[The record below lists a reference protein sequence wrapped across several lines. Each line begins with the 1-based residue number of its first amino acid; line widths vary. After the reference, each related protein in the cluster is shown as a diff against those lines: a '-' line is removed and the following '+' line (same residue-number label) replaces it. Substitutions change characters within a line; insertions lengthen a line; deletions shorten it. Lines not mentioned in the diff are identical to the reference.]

1 MLTLRLLA
9 LSLALAGCGRDPRPE
24 DIQPIG
30 FTDDIALEVDN
41 RNFNDVVIY
50 LRREGTRTRIGEVTG
65 SMLVTLMIPRSLLS
79 GITREVQFQ
88 ADPVGAD
95 RTITSYPVFIRPGEH
110 VHLTIENNFRAA
122 TIQVVQ

>member
-1 MLTLRLLA
+1 MSTLRLLV
-9 LSLALAGCGRDPRPE
+9 LALTLVGCGRDPRPE
-24 DIQPIG
+24 DVTPVG
-30 FTDDIALEVDN
+30 FTEDIALEVDN

-50 LRREGTRTRIGEVTG
+50 LRREGVRTRIGEVTG
-65 SMLVTLMIPRSLLS
+65 SMFATLMIPRALLS

-95 RTITSYPVFIRPGEH
+95 RTITSFPVFIRPGEH

-122 TIQVVQ
+122 NIQVVQ

>member
-9 LSLALAGCGRDPRPE
+9 LTLALAGCGRDPAPE
-24 DIQPIG
+24 DARPIG

-65 SMLVTLMIPRSLLS
+65 SMFATLMIPRALLS
-79 GITREVQFQ
+79 GVTREVQFQ

-95 RTITSYPVFIRPGEH
+95 RTVTSFPVFIRPGEH

>member
-9 LSLALAGCGRDPRPE
+9 LTLALAGCGRDPAPE
-24 DIQPIG
+24 DARPIG
-30 FTDDIALEVDN
+30 FTNDIALEVDN

-65 SMLVTLMIPRSLLS
+65 SMFATLMIPRALLS

-88 ADPVGAD
+88 ADPVGAN

>member
-1 MLTLRLLA
+1 MRTLHLA
-9 LSLALAGCGRDPRPE
+9 ALVLALAGCGRDPRPE
-24 DIQPIG
+24 DITPIA
-30 FTDDIALEVDN
+30 FTVDIALEVDN

-65 SMLVTLMIPRSLLS
+65 STNVTLMIPRTLLS
-79 GITREVQFQ
+79 GVTREVQFQ

>member
-9 LSLALAGCGRDPRPE
+9 LTLALAGCGRDPAPE
-24 DIQPIG
+24 DARPIG

-65 SMLVTLMIPRSLLS
+65 SMFATLMIPRSLLS

-95 RTITSYPVFIRPGEH
+95 RTITSFPVFIRPGEH
-110 VHLTIENNFRAA
+110 IHLTIENNFRAA

>member
-1 MLTLRLLA
+1 MHTLRLLA
-9 LSLALAGCGRDPRPE
+9 LSLAIAGCRGDPRPE
-24 DIQPIG
+24 DITPIT
-30 FTDDIALEVDN
+30 FTADVALEVDN

-65 SMLVTLMIPRSLLS
+65 SQNVTLMIPRSLLS
-79 GITREVQFQ
+79 GVTREIQFQ

-95 RTITSYPVFIRPGEH
+95 RTITSFPVYIRPGEH

-122 TIQVVQ
+122 NIEVVQ

>member
-1 MLTLRLLA
+1 MHSLRLLT
-9 LSLALAGCGRDPRPE
+9 LCLAVAACGNDPRPE
-24 DIQPIG
+24 ESAPIT
-30 FTDDIALEVDN
+30 FTGDIALEVDN

-65 SMLVTLMIPRSLLS
+65 SMNATLMIPRSLLS
-79 GITREVQFQ
+79 GVTREVQFQ

>member
-41 RNFNDVVIY
+41 RNFSDVVIY

>member
-50 LRREGTRTRIGEVTG
+50 LRREGIRTRIGEVTG

>member
-1 MLTLRLLA
+1 MLTLRVVA
-9 LSLALAGCGRDPRPE
+9 LSLALAGCGRDPGPE
-24 DIQPIG
+24 QYTPLTFTADIPI
-30 FTDDIALEVDN
+30 EVEN

-65 SMLVTLMIPRSLLS
+65 SMNVTLLIPRTLLS

>member
-41 RNFNDVVIY
+41 RNFSDVVIY

-65 SMLVTLMIPRSLLS
+65 SMFVTLMIPRTLLS

>member
-24 DIQPIG
+24 NTQPIG

-41 RNFNDVVIY
+41 RNFSDVVIY

-65 SMLVTLMIPRSLLS
+65 SMFVTLMIPRTLLS